1 MKSKIHVF
9 VSGRVQGVFFR
20 YFTKENAQRLA
31 LSGWVRNTKDGKVE
45 LVAEGESDDLEK
57 LIDKLKEGPQMA
69 MVKDLDVKWE
79 DPTGEFDNFVVRY

>member
-31 LSGWVRNTKDGKVE
+31 LSGWVRNTRDGKVE